1 MKKYFLKNKKICVQ
15 YFILIVMNALIPVLS
30 AQWITGMTGFALRE
44 NDDLFYLIVSLGL
57 ICVYTLSVYW
67 FYDAIKRKYKESLM
81 VEIEQDMAEAIVLQ
95 TQDSFHRYDSS
106 FYTSFFL
113 NDL

>member
-67 FYDAIKRKYKESLM
+67 FYDAIKRKAMS
-81 VEIEQDMAEAIVLQ
+81 QQ
-95 TQDSFHRYDSS
+95 TVDK
-106 FYTSFFL
+106 
-113 NDL
+113 